1 MVSSTR
7 VPVSCERVIEARA
20 PVRCSVGRLG
30 VVDFPSVTYVYTGP
44 ARRNFEARLAWHARA
59 IRTPSCA

>member
-7 VPVSCERVIEARA
+7 VPVSCQRVIEGRA

-30 VVDFPSVTYVYTGP
+30 VVDFPSVTVYTGP